1 MRILSELV
9 FIPQTQESD
18 IPRFLNFF
26 IEQLFLIFNQMLSI
40 RALGRRD
47 YYYHYYHLGATD
59 LVTLRNGAH
68 FNALYKIVNS

>member
-9 FIPQTQESD
+9 FISQTQESD

-26 IEQLFLIFNQMLSI
+26 IEQLYLIFNQMLSI
-40 RALGRRD
+40 RAFGRRD

-59 LVTLRNGAH
+59 LVPLRNGAH
-68 FNALYKIVNS
+68 FNALYKIANS